1 MKAMVIQQYGDPD
14 AFQSLEMPKPTI
26 EPGHVII
33 KVAASSVNPLDT
45 KIRAGAV
52 PANPDFPAILH
63 GDVAGIVTEVGE
75 GVDRFAVGDEV
86 FGFAGGIKRYQ
97 GALADYMLADARLIA
112 KKPVNIAFAEAAALP
127 VVFITAWQALI
138 ERAQIQPKDK
148 VLIHGGTGGVGH
160 IALQLAKWAG
170 AEVYTTVSSPEKA
183 AIAQQLGADEVI
195 FYRDEPVADYVAR
208 CTGGKGFDLV
218 FDTVGN
224 DNMDRSFQ
232 AAKVSGTVVTIAARS
247 SHDLS
252 PLHGKNLTL
261 HVVFIATPLVHGT
274 DFEVQMNAVDAMASL
289 VGDGYIR
296 PLLDD
301 ELYAFE
307 DVAKAHAK
315 VESGTAIGKV
325 GLVNS

>member
-1 MKAMVIQQYGDPD
+1 MKAMVIQQYGDTSV
-14 AFQSLEMPKPTI
+14 FQEMDIPTPQV

-33 KVAASSVNPLDT
+33 KVAATSVNPLDT

-52 PANPDFPAILH
+52 PANPEFPAVLH

-75 GVDRFAVGDEV
+75 GVERFAIGDEV

-112 KKPVNIAFAEAAALP
+112 KKPENIAFAEAAALP
-127 VVFITAWQALI
+127 VVFITAWRALI

-148 VLIHGGTGGVGH
+148 VLIHAGTGGVGH
-160 IALQLAKWAG
+160 VAIQLAKWAG
-170 AEVYTTVSSPEKA
+170 AEVYTTVSTPEKA
-183 AIAQQLGADEVI
+183 EIAKTLGADDVI
-195 FYRDEPVADYVAR
+195 FYRDESVEDYVAR
-208 CTGGKGFDLV
+208 CTDGKGFDVV
-218 FDTVGN
+218 FDTVGT

-232 AAKVSGTVVTIAARS
+232 AAKISGTVATIAARS
-247 SHDLS
+247 THDLS

-274 DFEVQMNAVDAMASL
+274 DFESQTEAVDAMSSL
-289 VGDGYIR
+289 VSDGYIR
-296 PLLDD
+296 PLLDED
-301 ELYAFE
+301 LFSFE

-315 VESGTAIGKV
+315 VEAGTAIGKV
-325 GLVNS
+325 VLLR

>member
-1 MKAMVIQQYGDPD
+1 MKAMVIQQYGDTSV
-14 AFQSLEMPKPTI
+14 FQEMDLPTPQV

-33 KVAASSVNPLDT
+33 KVAATSVNPLDT

-52 PANPDFPAILH
+52 PANPELPAVLH

-75 GVDRFAVGDEV
+75 GVERFAVGDEV

-112 KKPVNIAFAEAAALP
+112 KKPENIAFAEAAALP
-127 VVFITAWQALI
+127 VVFITAWRALI

-148 VLIHGGTGGVGH
+148 VLIHAGTGGVGH
-160 IALQLAKWAG
+160 VAIQLAKWAG
-170 AEVYTTVSSPEKA
+170 AEVYTTVSTPEKA
-183 AIAQQLGADEVI
+183 KIAKTLGADDVI
-195 FYRDEPVADYVAR
+195 FYRDESVEDYVAR
-208 CTGGKGFDLV
+208 CTDGKGFDVV
-218 FDTVGN
+218 FDTVGT

-232 AAKVSGTVVTIAARS
+232 AAKISGTVATIAARS
-247 SHDLS
+247 THDLS

-274 DFEVQMNAVDAMASL
+274 DFESQTEAVDAMSSL

-296 PLLDD
+296 PLLDGD
-301 ELYAFE
+301 LFSFE

-315 VESGTAIGKV
+315 VEAGTAIGKV
-325 GLVNS
+325 VLLR

>member
-1 MKAMVIQQYGDPD
+1 MKAMVIQQYGDTSV
-14 AFQSLEMPKPTI
+14 FQEMDLPTPQV

-33 KVAASSVNPLDT
+33 KVAATSVNPLDT

-52 PANPDFPAILH
+52 PANPEFPAVLH

-75 GVDRFAVGDEV
+75 GVERFAVGDEV

-112 KKPVNIAFAEAAALP
+112 KKPENIAFAEAAALP
-127 VVFITAWQALI
+127 VVFITAWRALI

-148 VLIHGGTGGVGH
+148 VLIHAGTGGVGH
-160 IALQLAKWAG
+160 VAIQLAKWAG
-170 AEVYTTVSSPEKA
+170 AEVYTTVSTPEKA
-183 AIAQQLGADEVI
+183 KIAKTLGADDVI
-195 FYRDEPVADYVAR
+195 FYRDESVEDYVAR
-208 CTGGKGFDLV
+208 CTDGKGFDVV
-218 FDTVGN
+218 FDTVGT

-232 AAKVSGTVVTIAARS
+232 AAKISGTVATIAARS
-247 SHDLS
+247 THDLS

-274 DFEVQMNAVDAMASL
+274 DFESQTEAVDAMSSL

-296 PLLDD
+296 PLLDGD
-301 ELYAFE
+301 LFSFE

-315 VESGTAIGKV
+315 VEAGTAIGKV
-325 GLVNS
+325 VLLR